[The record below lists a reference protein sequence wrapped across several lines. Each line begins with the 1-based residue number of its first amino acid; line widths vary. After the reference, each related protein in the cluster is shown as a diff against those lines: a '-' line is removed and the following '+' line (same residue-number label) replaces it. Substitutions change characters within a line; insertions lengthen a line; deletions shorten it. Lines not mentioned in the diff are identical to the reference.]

1 MLLSV
6 SRLMF
11 AWAKDGIF
19 PEKVSNIHS
28 RFHTPH
34 TAILV
39 SGGMASIGILGSH
52 FAGDFFLGIDIMVT
66 SMMVN
71 FLLMCITLVTLPKVN
86 PTLANKINIIR
97 NRNVQQFLG
106 WTGIITL
113 SVFLLIHVWKDL
125 SSNNV
130 LWYHHSTIIYS
141 IVMLI
146 GSMIFFAKFDSLKK
160 SGVNTVQLFLY
171 LMNKPHVLKW

>member
-1 MLLSV
+1 
-6 SRLMF
+6 
-11 AWAKDGIF
+11 
-19 PEKVSNIHS
+19 
-28 RFHTPH
+28 
-34 TAILV
+34 
-39 SGGMASIGILGSH
+39 MASIGILGSH

-71 FLLMCITLVTLPKVN
+71 FLFVCITLVTLPKVN
-86 PTLANKINIIR
+86 PTLANKISIIR

-113 SVFLLIHVWKDL
+113 TVFLLIHVWKDL

-160 SGVNTVQLFLY
+160 SGVNTVQLFQSLP
-171 LMNKPHVLKW
+171 NE

>member
-1 MLLSV
+1 
-6 SRLMF
+6 
-11 AWAKDGIF
+11 
-19 PEKVSNIHS
+19 
-28 RFHTPH
+28 
-34 TAILV
+34 
-39 SGGMASIGILGSH
+39 
-52 FAGDFFLGIDIMVT
+52 MVT

-71 FLLMCITLVTLPKVN
+71 FLFVCITLVTLPKVN
-86 PTLANKINIIR
+86 PTLANKISIIR

-113 SVFLLIHVWKDL
+113 TVFLLIHVWKDL

-160 SGVNTVQLFLY
+160 NGVNTVQLFQSLP
-171 LMNKPHVLKW
+171 NE

>member
-1 MLLSV
+1 
-6 SRLMF
+6 
-11 AWAKDGIF
+11 
-19 PEKVSNIHS
+19 
-28 RFHTPH
+28 
-34 TAILV
+34 
-39 SGGMASIGILGSH
+39 MASIGILGSH

-86 PTLANKINIIR
+86 PTLANKISIIR

-113 SVFLLIHVWKDL
+113 TVFLLIHVWKDL

-160 SGVNTVQLFLY
+160 NGVNTVQLFQSLP
-171 LMNKPHVLKW
+171 NE